1 MAIYLYAFEFGLNFE
16 ELCQAL
22 PFKYLKWNLF
32 IIGLVLE
39 DTLPQAIFFNW
50 ITSTLIPILFYVRNS
65 KSIIVFWA

>member
-1 MAIYLYAFEFGLNFE
+1 MARLYFLGFQPLPTCMAIYLYAFEFGLNFE

-39 DTLPQAIFFNW
+39 DTLPQAIFFH
-50 ITSTLIPILFYVRNS
+50 
-65 KSIIVFWA
+65 